1 MPALH
6 VDEVP
11 HHLAVLENLPASS
24 RLLRVESLELCTR
37 YMKIFIEVLLT
48 VVVGGSAPKTPPC
61 RGLGLRRLPLALSQ
75 AAVPPLFRSEG
86 LTAGSTERCAML
98 AMQCSAGQCW
108 APGSAARC
116 ATLLAVQRCALY
128 MRCAESKCKRA
139 HLRKAFQGV
148 SILCTSLTSAA
159 RFGSRGLPPPSPRFP
174 LRSAYSCGGLAA
186 ASTKRGHKLSL
197 IAKRYNCAK

>member
-6 VDEVP
+6 VDEAP
-11 HHLAVLENLPASS
+11 HHLAVLENLPAPS

-37 YMKIFIEVLLT
+37 YMKIFIEVLFT
-48 VVVGGSAPKTPPC
+48 VVVGALPPKSRPAG
-61 RGLGLRRLPLALSQ
+61 GLACGAFRSRLARRRC
-75 AAVPPLFRSEG
+75 PPLFRSEG

-128 MRCAESKCKRA
+128 MRCAESKCTSSESVSRRVNFVHFT
-139 HLRKAFQGV
+139 HLRRAV
-148 SILCTSLTSAA
+148 
-159 RFGSRGLPPPSPRFP
+159 R
-174 LRSAYSCGGLAA
+174 
-186 ASTKRGHKLSL
+186 
-197 IAKRYNCAK
+197 